1 MEAEP
6 RRRKDPQGGDVMIR
20 HTVRDLAK
28 KLEQL
33 SRYQIPIARSLD
45 LLESRART
53 VEEIVVIEVMRES
66 YEEMALGLAGS
77 AVQADSSSRTA
88 RMPAMAFRR

>member
-1 MEAEP
+1 
-6 RRRKDPQGGDVMIR
+6 MIR

-33 SRYQIPIARSLD
+33 SRHQIPIARSLD

-66 YEEMALGLAGS
+66 YEEMALAGS